1 MLSILLSDFW
11 VNLRFGTDHM
21 VVSPNPF
28 AKLRE
33 GQQAVVQRKNE
44 EKQTCMA
51 QLLLFGKFSCKTSE
65 FKIAFQ
71 GLTWNN
77 RSSCCLAR
85 LALHIRVQ
93 VRVPAALPLIQL
105 LAVAPKKDGP
115 NPRGMSYWS
124 SRLLVSAWSSPS
136 HWGHVGVNQEMED
149 PSFSLSL
156 CVYNSDFQN
165 KSIFKVPPTLAH
177 DCRSQQVASVVI

>member
-51 QLLLFGKFSCKTSE
+51 
-65 FKIAFQ
+65 
-71 GLTWNN
+71 
-77 RSSCCLAR
+77 
-85 LALHIRVQ
+85 
-93 VRVPAALPLIQL
+93 
-105 LAVAPKKDGP
+105 
-115 NPRGMSYWS
+115 
-124 SRLLVSAWSSPS
+124 
-136 HWGHVGVNQEMED
+136 
-149 PSFSLSL
+149 
-156 CVYNSDFQN
+156 
-165 KSIFKVPPTLAH
+165 
-177 DCRSQQVASVVI
+177 